1 MALITGPLSTELG
14 EPSDLSPQGI
24 RTYLKEQHELL
35 AQAFA
40 QGIFIDYLLGARAM
54 VMDRVLSALWNEAG
68 LNDQSLGLFAVGGY
82 GRGEL
87 HRVLAKAAITGH

>member
-54 VMDRVLSALWNEAG
+54 VMDRVLSACGMRQVSMINPWVYL
-68 LNDQSLGLFAVGGY
+68 LSVVTAV
-82 GRGEL
+82 
-87 HRVLAKAAITGH
+87 VSSIPSQTSTF